1 MNFDFDKL
9 VIPLASSMVGLIP
22 VLINIT
28 VGFLDKKSQ
37 MARRNNELNYV
48 NQRVTFLMS
57 WYQLQKEVG
66 KPDQMSGIKDMVSQ
80 ELKDVYEDL
89 ADALVESDRLL
100 QQRHELLER
109 YRNMGG
115 FRKFFLLYTPY
126 NVGGWLYHTLFYMTL
141 TPWLVLLG
149 YEIYQYTQTQ
159 VWFEN
164 ELYLYACI
172 GLTVLVTLFR
182 IFGRGAAK
190 STEQR
195 LATLERKTI
204 PLGKSVSSSAAS

>member
-9 VIPLASSMVGLIP
+9 IIPLASSMVGLIP
-22 VLINIT
+22 VLINLT

-48 NQRVTFLMS
+48 NQRVTFLTS

-149 YEIYQYTQTQ
+149 YEIYQYIQTQ

-172 GLTVLVTLFR
+172 GLTVHVTLFR
-182 IFGRGAAK
+182 MFGRGAAK

-204 PLGKSVSSSAAS
+204 PLSKSVSSSAAS

>member
-9 VIPLASSMVGLIP
+9 IIPLASSMVGLIP

-37 MARRNNELNYV
+37 MARRNNELSYV

-89 ADALVESDRLL
+89 ADALVESDKLL

-149 YEIYQYTQTQ
+149 YEIYQYIQTQ

-164 ELYLYACI
+164 ELYLYVCI

-182 IFGRGAAK
+182 MFGRGAAK

>member
-9 VIPLASSMVGLIP
+9 IIPLASSMVGLIP

-48 NQRVTFLMS
+48 NQRVTFLTS
-57 WYQLQKEVG
+57 WYQLQREVS

-100 QQRHELLER
+100 QQRHELLAR
-109 YRNMGG
+109 YHNMNG

-126 NVGGWLYHTLFYMTL
+126 NIGGWLYHTLFYMTL
-141 TPWLVLLG
+141 MPWLVLLG
-149 YEIYQYTQTQ
+149 YEVYQYVQTQ

-164 ELYLYACI
+164 ELYLYAGI
-172 GLTVLVTLFR
+172 GLTILVVLFR
-182 IFGRGAAK
+182 MFGRGAAK

-204 PLGKSVSSSAAS
+204 PLGKSATSSASS

>member
-1 MNFDFDKL
+1 MDFDFDKL

-182 IFGRGAAK
+182 MFGRGAAK